1 MWLES
6 CGHMKLKDI
15 AAS

>member
-6 CGHMKLKDI
+6 YGHMKLKDI